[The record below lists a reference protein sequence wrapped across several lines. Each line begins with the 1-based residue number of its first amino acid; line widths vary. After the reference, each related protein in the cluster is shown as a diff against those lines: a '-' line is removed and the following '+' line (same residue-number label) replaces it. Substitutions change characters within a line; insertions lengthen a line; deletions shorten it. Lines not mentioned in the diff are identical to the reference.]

1 VTAHKETPV
10 TVAAVI
16 QARMTSTRLPGKVLM
31 PAAGRPM
38 LAHQIA
44 RVRRAATV
52 DTVCIATTT
61 NADDDPVAALAQA
74 EGVAVFRGSEHDVL
88 GRFVQ
93 AADSVDA
100 SIAVRLTGD
109 CPLTDPALIDAVV
122 GVFRDSD
129 PPVDYATNSFPRT
142 WPIGLDVEVASMA
155 ALRLAD
161 AEASDSYDREH
172 VMPFLY
178 RQPERFRIAR
188 HPSAE
193 DLSGHRW
200 TLDERSDYALLV
212 RILEALVPENPAFGW
227 RDVIALLDAHPEWR
241 TLNAGVGQ
249 KQRRYEDRIPG
260 GPT

>member
-1 VTAHKETPV
+1 M

-38 LAHQIA
+38 LTHQID
-44 RVRRAATV
+44 RVRRAANV
-52 DTVCIATTT
+52 DTVCIATTV
-61 NADDDPVAALAQA
+61 NVEDDPVAALAER

-88 GRFVQ
+88 DRFVR
-93 AADSVDA
+93 AAESVGA
-100 SIAVRLTGD
+100 AVAVRLTGD
-109 CPLTDPALIDAVV
+109 CPLTDPALVDAVV
-122 GVFRDSD
+122 ATFRGSN

-155 ALRLAD
+155 ALRLANE
-161 AEASDSYDREH
+161 EATDTYDREH

-178 RQPERFRIAR
+178 RQPERFRIAGF
-188 HPSAE
+188 PAPE
-193 DLSGHRW
+193 DLSGYRW
-200 TLDERSDYALLV
+200 TLDERSDYDLLV
-212 RILEALVPENPAFGW
+212 HILEALLPDNPSFGW

-249 KQRRYEDRIPG
+249 KQRRYEDRISG

>member
-1 VTAHKETPV
+1 M

-38 LAHQIA
+38 LAHQID
-44 RVRRAATV
+44 RVRRAANV
-52 DTVCIATTT
+52 DTVCIATTV
-61 NADDDPVAALAQA
+61 NVEDDPVAALAER

-88 GRFVQ
+88 DRFVR
-93 AADSVDA
+93 AAESVGA
-100 SIAVRLTGD
+100 AVAVRLTGD
-109 CPLTDPALIDAVV
+109 CPLTDPALVDAVV
-122 GVFRDSD
+122 ATFRGSN

-155 ALRLAD
+155 ALRLANE
-161 AEASDSYDREH
+161 EATDTYDREH

-178 RQPERFRIAR
+178 RQPERFRIAGF
-188 HPSAE
+188 PAPE
-193 DLSGHRW
+193 DLSGYRW
-200 TLDERSDYALLV
+200 TLDERSDYDLLV
-212 RILEALVPENPAFGW
+212 HILEALLPDNPSFGW

-249 KQRRYEDRIPG
+249 KQRRYEDRISG

>member
-1 VTAHKETPV
+1 M

-31 PAAGRPM
+31 PAVGRPM
-38 LAHQIA
+38 LAHQLD
-44 RVRRAATV
+44 RVRRARSI

-61 NADDDPVAALAQA
+61 NADDDPVAALAES

-88 GRFVQ
+88 DRFVR
-93 AADSVDA
+93 AAERVDA
-100 SIAVRLTGD
+100 EIAVRLTGD

-122 GVFRDSD
+122 DAFRDSD

-142 WPIGLDVEVASMA
+142 WPIGLDVEVAAMA
-155 ALRLAD
+155 ALRAAN
-161 AEASDSYDREH
+161 AEAQDTYDREH

-193 DLSGHRW
+193 DLSGYRW
-200 TLDERSDYALLV
+200 TLDERSDYELLV
-212 RILEALVPENPAFGW
+212 RIIEALVPQNPGFGW

-249 KQRRYEDRIPG
+249 KQRRYEDRISG
-260 GPT
+260 GSA

>member
-1 VTAHKETPV
+1 M

-31 PAAGRPM
+31 QAAGRPM

-44 RVRRAATV
+44 RVRRASAV

-61 NADDDPVAALAQA
+61 NADDDPVVALAEA
-74 EGVAVFRGSEHDVL
+74 EGMAVFRGSEPDVL
-88 GRFVQ
+88 DRFVG
-93 AADSVDA
+93 AAESA
-100 SIAVRLTGD
+100 GAEIAVRLTGD

-122 GVFRDSD
+122 DLFRDSD

-142 WPIGLDVEVASMA
+142 WPIGLDVEVASMT
-155 ALRLAD
+155 ALRTAN
-161 AEASDSYDREH
+161 AEASDTYDREH

-178 RQPERFRIAR
+178 RQPERFRIASYR
-188 HPSAE
+188 APE
-193 DLSGHRW
+193 DLSGYRW
-200 TLDERSDYALLV
+200 TLDERSDYELLV
-212 RILEALVPENPAFGW
+212 RVLETLVPENPGFGW

-249 KQRRYEDRIPG
+249 KQRRYEDRIAG
-260 GPT
+260 GSA

>member
-1 VTAHKETPV
+1 M

-38 LAHQIA
+38 LAHQID
-44 RVRRAATV
+44 RVRRAANV
-52 DTVCIATTT
+52 DTVCIATTV
-61 NADDDPVAALAQA
+61 NVEDDPVAALAER

-88 GRFVQ
+88 DRFVR
-93 AADSVDA
+93 AAESAGAAV
-100 SIAVRLTGD
+100 AVRLTGD
-109 CPLTDPALIDAVV
+109 CPLTDPALVDAVV
-122 GVFRDSD
+122 ATFRGGN

-155 ALRLAD
+155 ALRLAN
-161 AEASDSYDREH
+161 AEATDPYDREH

-178 RQPERFRIAR
+178 RQPERFRIAGF
-188 HPSAE
+188 PAPE
-193 DLSGHRW
+193 DLSGYRW
-200 TLDERSDYALLV
+200 TLDERSDYDLLV
-212 RILEALVPENPAFGW
+212 HILEALLPDNPSFGW

-249 KQRRYEDRIPG
+249 KQRRYEDRISG

>member
-1 VTAHKETPV
+1 M

-38 LAHQIA
+38 LAHQLD
-44 RVRRAATV
+44 RVRRARSI

-61 NADDDPVAALAQA
+61 NADDDPVAALAER

-88 GRFVQ
+88 DRFVR
-93 AADSVDA
+93 AAESVEA
-100 SIAVRLTGD
+100 EIAVRLTGD

-122 GVFRDSD
+122 AAFRDSD

-142 WPIGLDVEVASMA
+142 WPIGLDVEVAAMA
-155 ALRLAD
+155 ALRAAN
-161 AEASDSYDREH
+161 AEAQDTYDREH

-188 HPSAE
+188 YPSAL
-193 DLSGHRW
+193 DLSGYRW
-200 TLDERSDYALLV
+200 TLDERSDYELLV
-212 RILEALVPENPAFGW
+212 RILVALLPENPGFGW
-227 RDVIALLDAHPEWR
+227 RDVIALLDAHPDWR

-249 KQRRYEDRIPG
+249 KQRRYEDRISG
-260 GPT
+260 GST

>member
-1 VTAHKETPV
+1 MTT
-10 TVAAVI
+10 AAVI

-44 RVRRAATV
+44 RVRRAESVGA
-52 DTVCIATTT
+52 VCVATTT
-61 NADDDPVAALAQA
+61 NAADDPVATLAES

-88 GRFVQ
+88 DRFVR
-93 AADSVDA
+93 AAESVGADVA
-100 SIAVRLTGD
+100 IRLTGD
-109 CPLTDPALIDAVV
+109 CPLSDPTLIDAVV
-122 GVFRDSD
+122 GAFWDSD
-129 PPVDYATNSFPRT
+129 PAADYATNSFPRT
-142 WPIGLDVEVASMA
+142 WPIGLDVEVASLV
-155 ALRLAD
+155 ALRTAN
-161 AEASDSYDREH
+161 AEATDSYDREH

-193 DLSGHRW
+193 DLSGYRW
-200 TLDERSDYALLV
+200 TLDEHSDYALLV
-212 RILEALVPENPAFGW
+212 RILEALVPENPGFGW

-249 KQRRYEDRIPG
+249 KQRRYEDRISG
-260 GPT
+260 GSA